1 MTKSRQAETTNT
13 TTAAAPAADRAAK
26 SAARKARAAAIRSL
40 MDDSGM
46 SRREAVALVDAGLA

>member
-1 MTKSRQAETTNT
+1 MTKPRQAETTR
-13 TTAAAPAADRAAK
+13 PASAGDRAAK
-26 SAARKARAAAIRSL
+26 LQAQRARAAAIRSL